1 MVLPTGTITR
11 VSVADDGWSAW
22 VMLEGLGLAG
32 SSVTYDL
39 DTEAAAK
46 IRFSVTDAG
55 GAVREV
61 IATRIV
67 RKPFPEDGELDHNIV
82 GDDLMVHVALSE
94 FVFSTSQVAA
104 SIGDGWASTILAG
117 QQASSRAAAQLQ
129 VVNFSEISAEDAGP
143 VANFVTPDR
152 QLVDAVI
159 HVEVIVGSVFA
170 NFGDEVASVRF
181 IARDQHGNEVSVRVD
196 APTLST
202 WGKGDARP
210 VHSYGADIP
219 TTGLTDGDR
228 ITVQAEITDHIGN
241 VRVSAPNGSVPANP
255 TAFTDQVYLL
265 DTNGSFGKAF
275 AYVDSAVATGSG
287 VVSADPAL
295 AAMTPFPTIAAA
307 MIATQVYHQQ
317 NFGRANLDNGE
328 IRLKA
333 GTHVWVDGAL
343 TAQQASTDDVWLT
356 ITRDP
361 AATIADV
368 RLTGA
373 IDGRNTQGI
382 ADDIKIEGLTID
394 RAPMGSSLG
403 TIFRGQSGDS
413 LWLHDIVFEGGNQR
427 TVSFQVPDI
436 WVTQSDFNGTSRA
449 LTTFGTDIN
458 MFRIRGIEADAG
470 AGNIIN
476 GHLLVGSDLHNLVV
490 RYPVTPK
497 TPNASGSVVAYN
509 AISSSTSTLLLG
521 LQGVQD
527 VAVIG
532 NVFNATAGPSS
543 AVSISADGATTDIS
557 NIIFHNNTLLNE
569 RMNVGYND
577 VAGANHSKTLISLKW
592 NDIFQLNTKHDVF
605 SSDADNTGAWSVLYG
620 VGFESN
626 VIQTNHAGS
635 RESFGFAYDGVG
647 ASGSGSTQPG
657 LQQDVADL
665 SSIANPPVAVA
676 DDFLMNEDS
685 VLQVTAAQGVLAND
699 YDVNGDRL
707 TATLVTGPAN
717 GNLTLKADGSFIYTP
732 LANFHGQVSFSYA
745 TGAGIHLSDPTTVVI
760 SVQGVNDSPF
770 AIDDAGQ
777 AAFVG
782 DTVRFTRNELLAN
795 DTDIDGDPLNLI
807 SVQDATDGSVQ
818 LVNGEIVFSVSAR
831 ATTQAS
837 FSYTVSDN
845 QGGFATAMVRI
856 PLMAR
861 PNQAPEIS
869 SEATAQ
875 INENQTAVMTVTGTD
890 PDADTTIVYGIS
902 GGADAALFTIDAL
915 TGALAFQSA
924 PDFEA
929 PADANGNNVYE
940 VVILAS
946 DGALTSTQELAVT
959 VTNVNDIRPVIGSNG
974 GAANAVISIPENGTL
989 VTTVTA
995 TDPDAQSGSTITY
1008 AITGGA
1014 DAALFTIDSKTG
1026 VLRFETA
1033 PNFERPIDAGADN
1046 IYNLVVAASDKDLS
1060 TQQSITVNVTDLV
1073 EAPTKT
1079 FTGTALAD
1087 AFAINDGEGW
1097 IISGLAGND
1106 SLTGGDKADLLVGGK
1121 NSDILIGG
1129 GGDDVFS
1136 FAAGDG
1142 VDSYDGGS
1150 GFDQIIATTANAI
1163 IGISTITGIEAISSG
1178 GFANV
1183 SIIGTTAADTF
1194 DFSNTLLTGIVQ
1206 IDPGSG
1212 NDTVIG
1218 STGSDTI
1225 VLGSGNDVFRA
1236 GEGDDIFIARTGAGS
1251 DVIDGG
1257 AGFDTIKAA
1266 AANAAINVAA
1276 LVSIEAISANGFTG
1290 ISLVGSSLAEV
1301 LDFSGMTLT
1310 GITVIDAGSGNDS
1323 VIGSAGSDII
1333 SLGTGNDN
1341 FSGGDGDDVFL
1352 AKASAG
1358 LDTVNGGNGHDII
1371 VAASANVSLTLAALS
1386 GIEEISANGFSGV
1399 KLVGTSV
1406 ADIMNY
1412 AGMTLTGIE
1421 SINGGSGNDTI
1432 TGSQANDRIMGDG
1445 GRDIVTGG
1453 AGADTF
1459 VFATTADSGVGSTK
1473 ADYITDFVSG
1483 SDKIDLIAIDADT
1496 SLPGDQAFAFIGSA
1510 AFTGLGQLRIGVDS
1524 EGNVALFGNTTGS
1537 LAADFQISFGNA
1549 PVLTPTDL
1557 HL

>member
-1 MVLPTGTITR
+1 
-11 VSVADDGWSAW
+11 
-22 VMLEGLGLAG
+22 
-32 SSVTYDL
+32 
-39 DTEAAAK
+39 
-46 IRFSVTDAG
+46 
-55 GAVREV
+55 
-61 IATRIV
+61 
-67 RKPFPEDGELDHNIV
+67 
-82 GDDLMVHVALSE
+82 
-94 FVFSTSQVAA
+94 
-104 SIGDGWASTILAG
+104 
-117 QQASSRAAAQLQ
+117 
-129 VVNFSEISAEDAGP
+129 
-143 VANFVTPDR
+143 
-152 QLVDAVI
+152 
-159 HVEVIVGSVFA
+159 
-170 NFGDEVASVRF
+170 
-181 IARDQHGNEVSVRVD
+181 
-196 APTLST
+196 
-202 WGKGDARP
+202 
-210 VHSYGADIP
+210 
-219 TTGLTDGDR
+219 
-228 ITVQAEITDHIGN
+228 
-241 VRVSAPNGSVPANP
+241 
-255 TAFTDQVYLL
+255 
-265 DTNGSFGKAF
+265 
-275 AYVDSAVATGSG
+275 
-287 VVSADPAL
+287 
-295 AAMTPFPTIAAA
+295 
-307 MIATQVYHQQ
+307 
-317 NFGRANLDNGE
+317 
-328 IRLKA
+328 
-333 GTHVWVDGAL
+333 
-343 TAQQASTDDVWLT
+343 
-356 ITRDP
+356 
-361 AATIADV
+361 
-368 RLTGA
+368 
-373 IDGRNTQGI
+373 
-382 ADDIKIEGLTID
+382 
-394 RAPMGSSLG
+394 
-403 TIFRGQSGDS
+403 
-413 LWLHDIVFEGGNQR
+413 
-427 TVSFQVPDI
+427 
-436 WVTQSDFNGTSRA
+436 
-449 LTTFGTDIN
+449 
-458 MFRIRGIEADAG
+458 
-470 AGNIIN
+470 
-476 GHLLVGSDLHNLVV
+476 
-490 RYPVTPK
+490 
-497 TPNASGSVVAYN
+497 
-509 AISSSTSTLLLG
+509 
-521 LQGVQD
+521 
-527 VAVIG
+527 
-532 NVFNATAGPSS
+532 
-543 AVSISADGATTDIS
+543 
-557 NIIFHNNTLLNE
+557 
-569 RMNVGYND
+569 
-577 VAGANHSKTLISLKW
+577 
-592 NDIFQLNTKHDVF
+592 
-605 SSDADNTGAWSVLYG
+605 
-620 VGFESN
+620 
-626 VIQTNHAGS
+626 
-635 RESFGFAYDGVG
+635 
-647 ASGSGSTQPG
+647 
-657 LQQDVADL
+657 
-665 SSIANPPVAVA
+665 
-676 DDFLMNEDS
+676 
-685 VLQVTAAQGVLAND
+685 VLAND
-699 YDVNGDRL
+699 YDVDGDRL

-915 TGALAFQSA
+915 TGALAFRSA

-1142 VDSYDGGS
+1142 VDSYDGGG
-1150 GFDQIIATTANAI
+1150 GFDKIIATTANAI
-1163 IGISTITGIEAISSG
+1163 IGIGTITGIEAISSG

-1371 VAASANVSLTLAALS
+1371 VAAGANVSLTLAAFS

-1557 HL
+1557 YL

>member
-1 MVLPTGTITR
+1 
-11 VSVADDGWSAW
+11 
-22 VMLEGLGLAG
+22 
-32 SSVTYDL
+32 
-39 DTEAAAK
+39 
-46 IRFSVTDAG
+46 
-55 GAVREV
+55 
-61 IATRIV
+61 
-67 RKPFPEDGELDHNIV
+67 
-82 GDDLMVHVALSE
+82 
-94 FVFSTSQVAA
+94 
-104 SIGDGWASTILAG
+104 
-117 QQASSRAAAQLQ
+117 
-129 VVNFSEISAEDAGP
+129 
-143 VANFVTPDR
+143 
-152 QLVDAVI
+152 
-159 HVEVIVGSVFA
+159 
-170 NFGDEVASVRF
+170 
-181 IARDQHGNEVSVRVD
+181 
-196 APTLST
+196 
-202 WGKGDARP
+202 
-210 VHSYGADIP
+210 
-219 TTGLTDGDR
+219 
-228 ITVQAEITDHIGN
+228 
-241 VRVSAPNGSVPANP
+241 
-255 TAFTDQVYLL
+255 
-265 DTNGSFGKAF
+265 
-275 AYVDSAVATGSG
+275 
-287 VVSADPAL
+287 
-295 AAMTPFPTIAAA
+295 
-307 MIATQVYHQQ
+307 
-317 NFGRANLDNGE
+317 
-328 IRLKA
+328 
-333 GTHVWVDGAL
+333 
-343 TAQQASTDDVWLT
+343 
-356 ITRDP
+356 
-361 AATIADV
+361 
-368 RLTGA
+368 
-373 IDGRNTQGI
+373 
-382 ADDIKIEGLTID
+382 
-394 RAPMGSSLG
+394 MGSSLG
-403 TIFRGQSGDS
+403 TIFRGQSDDS

-436 WVTQSDFNGTSRA
+436 WVTQSDFNDTSRA

-470 AGNIIN
+470 AGNIVN
-476 GHLLVGSDLHNLVV
+476 GHLLVGSDLNNLVV

-497 TPNASGSVVAYN
+497 TPNASGSIIAYN
-509 AISSSTSTLLLG
+509 AISSSTSTLLLA
-521 LQGVQD
+521 LQAVQD

-557 NIIFHNNTLLNE
+557 NIIFHNNIVLNE

-577 VAGANHSKTLISLKW
+577 VAGENHSKTLISLKW

-605 SSDADNTGAWSVLYG
+605 SSDAGNTGAWSVLYG
-620 VGFESN
+620 VGFETN
-626 VIQTNHAGS
+626 IIQTNHAGS
-635 RESFGFAYDGVG
+635 RASFGFAYDGVG

-657 LQQDVADL
+657 LQQGVPELA
-665 SSIANPPVAVA
+665 SVGNPPVAVA

-699 YDVNGDRL
+699 YDVNGDQL

-717 GNLTLKADGSFIYTP
+717 GNLTLKADGSFSYTP

-745 TGAGIHLSDPTTVVI
+745 TGAGIHLSDQTTVVI

-770 AIDDAGQ
+770 ARDDAGQ
-777 AAFVG
+777 AALVG

-795 DTDIDGDPLNLI
+795 DTDIDGDLLNLI

-818 LVNGEIVFSVSAR
+818 LVNGEVVFSVSAR

-861 PNQAPEIS
+861 PNQAPEIRS
-869 SEATAQ
+869 DAAAQ
-875 INENQTAVMTVTGTD
+875 INENQTAVMTVMGAD
-890 PDADTTIVYGIS
+890 PDADTTIVYGIG
-902 GGADAALFTIDAL
+902 GGADAALFTIDSL
-915 TGALAFQSA
+915 TGALAFRSA

-959 VTNVNDIRPVIGSNG
+959 VSNVNDIRPVIGSNG
-974 GAANAVISIPENGTL
+974 GAANAFISIPENGTL

-995 TDPDAQSGSTITY
+995 IDPDAQSGSAITY
-1008 AITGGA
+1008 AIIGGA

-1087 AFAINDGEGW
+1087 AFAMNDGEGW

-1121 NSDILIGG
+1121 NNDILIGG

-1150 GFDQIIATTANAI
+1150 GFDKIIASTANAI
-1163 IGISTITGIEAISSG
+1163 IGISAITGIEAISSG

-1183 SIIGTTAADTF
+1183 SIIGTTAADVF
-1194 DFSNTLLTGIVQ
+1194 DFSSTLLTGIVQ

-1225 VLGSGNDVFRA
+1225 VLGSGNDVFRT

-1257 AGFDTIKAA
+1257 AGFDTIKAG

-1290 ISLVGSSLAEV
+1290 ISLVGSALADV

-1310 GITVIDAGSGNDS
+1310 GITVIDAGAGNDI
-1323 VIGSAGSDII
+1323 VIGSAGNDIF
-1333 SLGTGNDN
+1333 SLGAGNDN
-1341 FSGGDGDDVFL
+1341 LGGGDGDDIFL

-1358 LDTVNGGNGHDII
+1358 LDTVNGGNGHDMI
-1371 VAASANVSLTLAALS
+1371 VAGGANVSLTLAALI

-1399 KLVGTSV
+1399 KLVGTSA

-1432 TGSQANDRIMGDG
+1432 TGSQANDRIMGG
-1445 GRDIVTGG
+1445 IGRDIVIGG

-1459 VFATTADSGVGSTK
+1459 VFAAIADSGVGPTK

-1483 SDKIDLIAIDADT
+1483 TDKIDLIAIDADT
-1496 SLPGDQAFAFIGSA
+1496 SLPGDQAFAFIGSN
-1510 AFTGLGQLRIGVDS
+1510 AFTGLGQLRIGIDS